1 MTRERSLISLQLPR
15 PSPIAPAPSL
25 LRATGASTAHPPP
38 GNRLTGPPHPR
49 VSNPPHVLPGPGPRP
64 GHWKGVRGLLV
75 VRSKGLFSAAS
86 PGVDALVTGSPE
98 ARQRP
103 HLRGSSPSGHS
114 LASGLWGRPS
124 KVRHPLPRTCCP
136 TGSGLG
142 KLGLLFDSVP
152 LRLEF
157 PRSHFSQKTQG
168 KIVIQITDKISE
180 HTLPGARAAPTQG
193 PASVQAQPW
202 PSPRSWTPQYP
213 PGWETSPAGLPP
225 TGPSAG
231 HRAMR
236 LPRPSTAARSP
247 AQQARD
253 TGPFLREGQAR
264 APRPGPVLPASA
276 RTPVLL
282 CFIFTTCSFLSSP
295 PPIDPPITRRPSAV
309 TRDLTRPF
317 FLNDTSCQVRNRP
330 SCVQSEE
337 AGSGL
342 GLLSGSPPRGLRLPP
357 SCWHLCSMTSAQG
370 HRCWGQLPNP
380 PQGETQACS
389 QLCLHRCTHTH
400 TCTCTHTYTY
410 THLDMYI
417 QTHLCLHTYTYTYT
431 CTHTPP

>member
-1 MTRERSLISLQLPR
+1 M
-15 PSPIAPAPSL
+15 
-25 LRATGASTAHPPP
+25 
-38 GNRLTGPPHPR
+38 TGPPHPR

-114 LASGLWGRPS
+114 LASGLWGGPS

-202 PSPRSWTPQYP
+202 PSPVVGPPSTLPAGRPLQLVSLQPVLPQDTGP
-213 PGWETSPAGLPP
+213 CGCPAPALQPEVQPNRRGTQAPSFGKDRLGPRAQGPSSLRLHAHQSCSVSFSRRVLFCPLRHPSTLLSPAGLRQSPE
-225 TGPSAG
+225 TSRGPS
-231 HRAMR
+231 
-236 LPRPSTAARSP
+236 
-247 AQQARD
+247 
-253 TGPFLREGQAR
+253 F
-264 APRPGPVLPASA
+264 
-276 RTPVLL
+276 
-282 CFIFTTCSFLSSP
+282 
-295 PPIDPPITRRPSAV
+295 
-309 TRDLTRPF
+309 
-317 FLNDTSCQVRNRP
+317 
-330 SCVQSEE
+330 
-337 AGSGL
+337 
-342 GLLSGSPPRGLRLPP
+342 
-357 SCWHLCSMTSAQG
+357 
-370 HRCWGQLPNP
+370 
-380 PQGETQACS
+380 
-389 QLCLHRCTHTH
+389 
-400 TCTCTHTYTY
+400 
-410 THLDMYI
+410 
-417 QTHLCLHTYTYTYT
+417 
-431 CTHTPP
+431 